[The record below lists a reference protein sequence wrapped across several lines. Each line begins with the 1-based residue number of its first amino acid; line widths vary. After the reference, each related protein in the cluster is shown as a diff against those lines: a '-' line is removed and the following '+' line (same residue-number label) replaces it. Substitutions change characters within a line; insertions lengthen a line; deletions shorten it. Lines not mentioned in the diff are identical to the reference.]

1 MNNNKIIKI
10 TNNYSRKINKF
21 EKKKDFSFFELLN
34 KKINLINVNQQDFN
48 KIINK
53 KYKLY
58 QLKN

>member
-10 TNNYSRKINKF
+10 TNNYSRKINKL

-48 KIINK
+48 RIINK

>member
-48 KIINK
+48 RIINK